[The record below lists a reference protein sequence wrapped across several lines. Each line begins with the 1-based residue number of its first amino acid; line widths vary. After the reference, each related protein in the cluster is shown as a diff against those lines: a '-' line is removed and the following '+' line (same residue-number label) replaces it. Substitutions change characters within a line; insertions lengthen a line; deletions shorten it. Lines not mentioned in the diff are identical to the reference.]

1 MSVREDEMR
10 KAELLNKCLKSNNQN
25 DGGSVRE
32 KLDAM
37 RTKSKGQDKVLINM
51 MLSDSK

>member
-1 MSVREDEMR
+1 MSIRDDELR
-10 KAELLNKCLKSNNQN
+10 KAELVNKCMKSNNLN
-25 DGGSVRE
+25 DGRGVRE
-32 KLDAM
+32 KLDDM